1 MKTVRGEGTYIPE
14 GARVAV
20 FPPPDF
26 FKYELSKVNAA
37 EAEMPATGNHQSGLL
52 VVVFPAGKLAFEL
65 AGGAPQAGTKDGKE
79 TGEYGRG
86 VEVAGTL
93 VGRTGVAVGCGVA
106 DGNKTKGITGKCQP
120 LSEDEESESSSL
132 LLLEGTGVLDG
143 VGVSEGVGVRVSVE
157 VGVGVGVSVSV
168 GVGVKVSVGV
178 GVGVSVSVGVGE
190 GVKVLVGGM

>member
-1 MKTVRGEGTYIPE
+1 MKTVCGDGTYIPE
-14 GARVAV
+14 GARAAV

-37 EAEMPATGNHQSGLL
+37 EAEMPAIGNHQSGLL
-52 VVVFPAGKLAFEL
+52 VVFPAGKLALEL
-65 AGGAPQAGTKDGKE
+65 AGGAPQAGTKDGRE

-93 VGRTGVAVGCGVA
+93 VVRTGVSVGLGVA
-106 DGNKTKGITGKCQP
+106 DGNQAKGITGRCQP
-120 LSEDEESESSSL
+120 LSEEDDESESSSL
-132 LLLEGTGVLDG
+132 LLEGTGVFDG
-143 VGVSEGVGVRVSVE
+143 VGVSEGVGVGVSVE

>member
-14 GARVAV
+14 GARAAV

-52 VVVFPAGKLAFEL
+52 VVFPAGKLAFEL

-79 TGEYGRG
+79 TGEYGRR
-86 VEVAGTL
+86 VEVAGNL

-120 LSEDEESESSSL
+120 LSEDDESESSL
-132 LLLEGTGVLDG
+132 LLLEGAGVLDG
-143 VGVSEGVGVRVSVE
+143 VGVSEGVGVGVSVE

>member
-1 MKTVRGEGTYIPE
+1 MKTVRGDGTYIPE
-14 GARVAV
+14 GARAAV

-37 EAEMPATGNHQSGLL
+37 EAEIPATGNHQSGLL
-52 VVVFPAGKLAFEL
+52 VVFPAGRLALEEL
-65 AGGAPQAGTKDGKE
+65 AGGAPQAGTKDGRE

-86 VEVAGTL
+86 VEVAEIL
-93 VGRTGVAVGCGVA
+93 VGGTGVAVGFGVA
-106 DGNKTKGITGKCQP
+106 EGNQAKGITGNCQP
-120 LSEDEESESSSL
+120 PSDDGESESSS

-157 VGVGVGVSVSV
+157 VEVGVGVSVSV
-168 GVGVKVSVGV
+168 AVGVRVSVGV
-178 GVGVSVSVGVGE
+178 DVGVSVSVGVGE